1 MTRICYPSDTLKAH
15 SSQGHVAQRMCRLP
29 HHCLACPCAWCAA
42 QVSHPICH
50 CMNTICHTRPLAAYQ
65 RAAPY
70 PEVAGSLCTSTTA
83 GQVSWGQPC
92 CVHQDH
98 SSAVCGQDLDV
109 TPAHTDFLSALEV
122 SGYNRLPARDA
133 AVGGQEIPAACVEPP
148 QGRVTDCWGWGRPAS
163 KKGHAGPP
171 CPSFQRGTG

>member
-1 MTRICYPSDTLKAH
+1 MLASSPLPGLSLCLVCSSGVPSHLP
-15 SSQGHVAQRMCRLP
+15 MCE
-29 HHCLACPCAWCAA
+29 HCLSHTTPCSIPAGGALPRGDWFS
-42 QVSHPICH
+42 VHP
-50 CMNTICHTRPLAAYQ
+50 
-65 RAAPY
+65 
-70 PEVAGSLCTSTTA
+70 CTTE

-109 TPAHTDFLSALEV
+109 TPAHTDFPSALGG

-133 AVGGQEIPAACVEPP
+133 AVGGQEIPAAWVEPP
-148 QGRVTDCWGWGRPAS
+148 QGRVTDSWGWGRPAS

-171 CPSFQRGTG
+171 CPSFRRGTG